1 MLVNGCDCSIVI
13 KTAHHEK
20 DIPYS
25 DETLREDI
33 KILEEKAAIEG
44 DGVCRGLRKVC
55 GVTGCVVTPLTI
67 NTAPLLLYL
76 AMGEASVPVLL
87 SETRNLYK
95 NDLKLIPMEDT
106 ENFSLIQDRKN
117 GRKIFEGC
125 RVKSFELRIMRN
137 ETIKLKLDISGDFVP
152 RDYTAQS
159 QTSEMSGTVKGKEQG
174 ERFNSD
180 FVTYNINGHEYKNI
194 YGITINSKKESG
206 TRTELLIKRALQCGA
221 DIPVIIE
228 NMTITAQ
235 LIREKYECR
244 FFGAFRIT
252 ISKLVLVSD
261 ETEVN
266 TSGAIV
272 SPIRYFVSGGVNAEV
287 FTSEGE
293 LIP

>member
-1 MLVNGCDCSIVI
+1 MLVNGCECSIVI
-13 KTAHHEK
+13 KTSHHER

-33 KILEEKAAIEG
+33 KILEEMATIEG
-44 DGVCRGLRKVC
+44 DGVCRGLPKVC

-67 NTAPLLLYL
+67 ETVPLLLYL
-76 AMGEASVPVLL
+76 AMGAASEPLL
-87 SETRNLYK
+87 IPETRNLYK
-95 NDLKLIPMEDT
+95 YDLKLIPMEDT
-106 ENFSLIQDRKN
+106 ENFNIIQDRKN

-125 RVKSFELRIMRN
+125 HVKSFELRLMRN
-137 ETIKLKLDISGDFVP
+137 ETIKLKLDIGSDFIP
-152 RDYTAQS
+152 REYT
-159 QTSEMSGTVKGKEQG
+159 EQDIFECETG

-180 FVTYNINGHEYKNI
+180 FVTYNINGHDYKNI
-194 YGITINSKKESG
+194 YGITINSKKESE
-206 TRTELLIKRALQCGA
+206 TRTELLIKRALQHGA
-221 DIPVIIE
+221 DLPTVIE

-235 LIREKYECR
+235 LIRDKYEYR

-266 TSGAIV
+266 TSGAVI
-272 SPIRYFVSGGVNAEV
+272 SPIKYFVTGGAKAEV
-287 FTSEGE
+287 FTSKGE